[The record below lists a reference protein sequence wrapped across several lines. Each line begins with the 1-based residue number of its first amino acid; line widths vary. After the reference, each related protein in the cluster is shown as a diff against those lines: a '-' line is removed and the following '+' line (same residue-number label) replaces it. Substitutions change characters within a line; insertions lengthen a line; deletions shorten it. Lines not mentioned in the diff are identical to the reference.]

1 MSKALNVSLTDPLR
15 EFVDSRTGD
24 HSVYATPSEYMRALI
39 RKDMEEQD
47 VIDHVTAGLADVKA
61 GRFSQ
66 KTILD
71 IANGQ

>member
-1 MSKALNVSLTDPLR
+1 MPSALNVSLTDRLR

-24 HSVYATPSEYMRALI
+24 HSVFATPSEYMRALI

-47 VIDHVTAGLADVKA
+47 IIGHVAAGLKDVKA